1 MLNVENRTPY
11 PGKEGRV
18 RIRMDDG
25 QTIEGVL
32 EMADDATAPGSPW
45 NRQSGRL
52 IQADIRTYP
61 VAEGQT
67 VTVGDIVDVV
77 DEHVG
82 YHKKQLSQFSVGD
95 IVKLK
100 ENGILTDYIVVN
112 QGKPSVLYD
121 SSCNGT
127 WLLRKD
133 VYSEDKWDNDNS
145 NVLPGA
151 DIFTT
156 MENMLKLYDEDV
168 QGAIKTVKIPYC
180 VGGNSS
186 TIKSGSNG
194 LSCKLFPLAA
204 QEVGLSPASASV
216 AVDGAKLQY
225 FIEGSGMEANA
236 RRKAF
241 MNNEATDWWLRSQ
254 KTDSGINVARVASAG
269 GWSTQSA
276 NKVDGIRPALI
287 LPSTFYVMDVLPST
301 AIALESG
308 TSNQEIEVIF
318 SGTVYAN
325 WITKGKTIVSN
336 RVSGI
341 GILDGV
347 LQVFS
352 SYGRGNCIYGEYVG
366 TGKYGEDYPNSITA
380 DAPIRSITIYATES
394 TQYGNYE
401 PIASTYGD
409 SYKIYPT
416 LYAEI
421 LDHNFV
427 RPVGFSKNGSSSSLS
442 LAKISEDRKT
452 VTWYNNTDADSQWN
466 NAYYKYFYIIEL

>member
-67 VTVGDIVDVV
+67 VAVGDIVDVV

-82 YHKKQLSQFSVGD
+82 YHKKRLSQFSVGD

-133 VYSEDKWDNDNS
+133 VYSKDKWDNDNS

-241 MNNEATDWWLRSQ
+241 MNNEVTDWWLRSQ
-254 KTDSGINVARVASAG
+254 KTDSGINVSRVASAG

-276 NKVDGIRPALI
+276 NKVYGIRPALI

-308 TSNQEIEVIF
+308 TSNQGIEVIF

-336 RVSGI
+336 RVYGVGI
-341 GILDGV
+341 IDGV

-352 SYGRGNCIYGEYVG
+352 SNGKGNYIYGSYVG
-366 TGKYGEDYPNSITA
+366 TGKFGKDYPNSITA
-380 DAPIRSITIYATES
+380 SSPIRSITIYARES
-394 TQYGNYE
+394 IQYLNYE
-401 PIASTYGD
+401 PIVETKTD
-409 SYKIYPT
+409 SHTVVTT
-416 LYAEI
+416 LYAEV
-421 LDHNFV
+421 LTSKFQA
-427 RPVGFSKNGSSSSLS
+427 VGFTDNYSSTLANSY
-442 LAKISEDRKT
+442 AKISEDRKT
-452 VTWYNNTDADSQWN
+452 ITWYNSSGETNQWN
-466 NAYYKYFYIIEL
+466 DDYYKYFYRIEL